1 MRNLEILLI
10 IHTKIS
16 EDQDGLVKIKNKGWS
31 YFIGKVFAFNV
42 GLNKTDLIEK
52 ETKILREIK
61 KNYKIC
67 RRVYKVP

>member
-1 MRNLEILLI
+1 ME
-10 IHTKIS
+10 
-16 EDQDGLVKIKNKGWS
+16 
-31 YFIGKVFAFNV
+31 KVFVFNV

-52 ETKILREIK
+52 ETEILREIT